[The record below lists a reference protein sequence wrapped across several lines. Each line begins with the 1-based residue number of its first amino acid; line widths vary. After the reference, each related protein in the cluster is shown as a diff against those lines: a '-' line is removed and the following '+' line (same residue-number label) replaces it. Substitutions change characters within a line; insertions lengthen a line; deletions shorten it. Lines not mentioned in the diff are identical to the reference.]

1 MIPAAVSA
9 PPLTA
14 LCDGLK
20 SRRRAERAQIGAAAR
35 GRSAVQTEAAARAR
49 TCHPAERDELGGSA
63 LSQRRSPTSCAE
75 ALPGESAGG
84 FKSDQPTCVF
94 NISISGQIA
103 IS

>member
-9 PPLTA
+9 PPLAA

-63 LSQRRSPTSCAE
+63 LSQHFL
-75 ALPGESAGG
+75 LPVLKLCPESLLEDL
-84 FKSDQPTCVF
+84 K
-94 NISISGQIA
+94 A
-103 IS
+103 ISQHVCLIYLYLDK